1 VLVLLPTCILFTAKV
16 FLKPNKPGNVYVR
29 GPGFENTY
37 AVSNQG
43 QCRYCGVT
51 TGGKTEFKR
60 LLKLCKEG
68 RAKEDTHTFEKDFL
82 KAYQQGH
89 GIIASSAEENKKAK
103 RRKTNDQ
110 IAKESDDEED
120 DEEDEYSLAQESES
134 SSVSD
139 NDDGSDEDG
148 DEEEVADDE

>member
-1 VLVLLPTCILFTAKV
+1 
-16 FLKPNKPGNVYVR
+16 LKPNKPGNVYVR

-68 RAKEDTHTFEKDFL
+68 RAKEDTDTFEKDFL

-103 RRKTNDQ
+103 RRKTNDE
-110 IAKESDDEED
+110 IAKESDDED

-148 DEEEVADDE
+148 DEEEEEQEE

>member
-1 VLVLLPTCILFTAKV
+1 
-16 FLKPNKPGNVYVR
+16 LKPGKPKDVYVR

-51 TGGKTEFKR
+51 TGGKMEFKR
-60 LLKLCKEG
+60 LLKLCKAA
-68 RAKEDTHTFEKDFL
+68 RAKKDTDTFEKDFL
-82 KAYQQGH
+82 KDYQQRH
-89 GIIASSAEENKKAK
+89 GIIASSAEENRKAK
-103 RRKTNDQ
+103 RRKTNDE

-134 SSVSD
+134 TSVSD

-148 DEEEVADDE
+148 DGEEEEEEVADDE